1 MEQHNVSNIEALH
14 NFLETIFESS
24 FMDEGELFINQ
35 TFLNQEILE
44 NPTNKQFVDSLQAI
58 QVDDTMIQ
66 KKETCCICQEYL
78 QQGETI
84 YELPCK
90 HKFHVENTCECCGIK
105 PWLEKQNTCPVCRYE
120 LPSEQ
125 PEQLEQSE
133 QPEQL
138 EQSEQPEQ
146 LEQNQENPM
155 QIRIIQRIILPVND
169 TVPNYQ
175 ETIENFQDQLYD
187 MELQLAIE
195 RSLE

>member
-14 NFLETIFESS
+14 NFLETILESS

-58 QVDDTMIQ
+58 QVDNTIVQ

-78 QQGETI
+78 QQGEKI

-105 PWLEKQNTCPVCRYE
+105 PWLEKQNTCPVCRFE
-120 LPSEQ
+120 LPLQETRESEG
-125 PEQLEQSE
+125 PIEESE
-133 QPEQL
+133 GPIE
-138 EQSEQPEQ
+138 ESEVVG
-146 LEQNQENPM
+146 ENPM

-187 MELQLAIE
+187 MELQLAIQ

>member
-105 PWLEKQNTCPVCRYE
+105 PWLEKQNTCPVCRFE
-120 LPSEQ
+120 LPLQETRESED
-125 PEQLEQSE
+125 PIEESE
-133 QPEQL
+133 VVG
-138 EQSEQPEQ
+138 
-146 LEQNQENPM
+146 ENPM

-187 MELQLAIE
+187 MELQLAIQ